1 MVVSNTS
8 IVNLAATKFWHER
21 QLNWGPVHQYP
32 DTDPDTRGLGLGG
45 FSLFQYQTGA
55 WRHGVLDYGVNCVL
69 SLVFGYRRLNNSS

>member
-32 DTDPDTRGLGLGG
+32 GTDTDTGSFGAFRLFTIPVSDGSMEYGDTV
-45 FSLFQYQTGA
+45 S
-55 WRHGVLDYGVNCVL
+55 
-69 SLVFGYRRLNNSS
+69 